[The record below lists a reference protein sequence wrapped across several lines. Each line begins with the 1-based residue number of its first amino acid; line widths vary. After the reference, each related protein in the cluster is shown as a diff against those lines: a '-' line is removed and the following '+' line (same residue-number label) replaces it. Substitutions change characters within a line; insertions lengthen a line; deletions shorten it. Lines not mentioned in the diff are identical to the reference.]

1 MSPQYEFPHAGAGT
15 HQPELFI
22 RDIEFLNYH
31 INHDKWDWWRNFDI
45 VDAHRDGDDFD
56 VYAAGDWTISAAGA
70 GATEALEDIP
80 NGVLS
85 ITTAATENDG
95 DELVRDGE
103 NFLLQAGNPFYAEM
117 RFKLNLAIQS
127 DFWFGLIEGDTWF
140 TAPDDYV
147 VFHADDGDA
156 NLDFSCS
163 KDGVATD
170 TDTTID
176 LENTTWIRIGFHF
189 DGNGTIRWFVFT
201 DGDEPQ
207 VCSAMG
213 TVTTNIPDDEYMTIG
228 FGLLAGSDAET
239 ILYVDYFKAVQR
251 RVIE

>member
-1 MSPQYEFPHAGAGT
+1 MSPQYEFPHADAGT
-15 HQPELFI
+15 LHPELFI

-45 VDAHRDGDDFD
+45 VDGHRDQDDFD
-56 VYAAGDWTISAAGA
+56 TYLASQWTINATGA

-95 DELVRDGE
+95 DELTRVPE
-103 NFLLQAGNPFYAEM
+103 AFMLQDGNPFYAEM

-127 DFWFGLIEGDTWF
+127 DFWFGLITGNTWF
-140 TAPDDYV
+140 TAPDDYA
-147 VFHADDGDA
+147 VFHKEDGDA
-156 NLDFSCS
+156 NLDFSCA
-163 KDGVATD
+163 KNGTATD
-170 TDTTID
+170 VDTTID
-176 LENTTWIRIGFHF
+176 LENITWIRIGFHY
-189 DGNGTIRWFVFT
+189 DGNNTIRWFVFT

-207 VCSAMG
+207 VCSATG
-213 TVTTNIPDDEYMTIG
+213 AITTNIPNDEYMTIG

>member
-1 MSPQYEFPHAGAGT
+1 MSPQYEFPHADAGT

-45 VDAHRDGDDFD
+45 VDAHRDQDDFD
-56 VYAAGDWTISAAGA
+56 IWLATDYTITAVGA
-70 GATEALEDIP
+70 GTQALADMP
-80 NGVLS
+80 NGVLVV
-85 ITTAATENDG
+85 TNAAADNDVTEI
-95 DELVRDGE
+95 VRDAE
-103 NFLLQAGNPFYAEM
+103 TFLLQATNPFYAEM
-117 RFKLNLAIQS
+117 RFKLSEVIQS
-127 DFWFGLIEGDTWF
+127 EFWFGLVEGDVWF
-140 TAPDDYV
+140 TPSDDYA
-147 VFHADDGDA
+147 VFHKDDGDV
-156 NLDFSCS
+156 NLDFSCA
-163 KDGVATD
+163 KNGVATD
-170 TDTTID
+170 ADTTID
-176 LENTTWIRIGFHF
+176 LVNTTWIRIGFHF
-189 DGNGTIRWFVFT
+189 DGAGTIRWFVFT

-228 FGLLAGSDAET
+228 FGIMNGEAVAK